1 MPVRAPRARRSTS
14 SSSSTQIGT
23 TSGDD
28 SSSSTSASSGTPS
41 RQSSSTSLSSS
52 VRSGKTPDS
61 GGGDA
66 LSFTPRR
73 REKSAEGVEVEVK
86 PNPAFPTAASPED
99 VDNPGPVRRRT
110 LSQRLTILI
119 RSKSL
124 TRSKS
129 VKSTKSVPEPQLA
142 QAGATV
148 PAPYEFL
155 KHDPAAL
162 QHVAPPPPPPPP
174 SPPAARTSSDPPPPP
189 SLPPRSPSLK
199 KRFSLKLTRSSTLRP
214 TPAIRVSPAPGGVS
228 TDGDVDQH
236 SGDAVSSN
244 SKRTTDDAPAQ
255 PRSRSRRRTVLGI
268 SRSFMSDLHLLPAS
282 VPMAPPPPPPSPP
295 TQPLVVVVVA
305 AAAPALATVAASP
318 KEPTLTLKKSSR
330 SFSLRIPGKLRRPP
344 KKPSAKDVS

>member
-52 VRSGKTPDS
+52 VRSGKTPGS
-61 GGGDA
+61 GSSDA

-73 REKSAEGVEVEVK
+73 REKSAEGVEVEAN

-99 VDNPGPVRRRT
+99 VDTPGPVRRRT
-110 LSQRLTILI
+110 LSQRLTLLV
-119 RSKSL
+119 RNKSL

-129 VKSTKSVPEPQLA
+129 VKSTKSMPEPQQA
-142 QAGATV
+142 QADATV
-148 PAPYEFL
+148 PAPFEFL

-162 QHVAPPPPPPPP
+162 QHVAPPPPP
-174 SPPAARTSSDPPPPP
+174 SPPAARASSDPPPSP
-189 SLPPRSPSLK
+189 SPPRSPSLK
-199 KRFSLKLTRSSTLRP
+199 KRFSLKLTRSSTLTP

-268 SRSFMSDLHLLPAS
+268 SRSFMSDLHLLPGTATKTRDGPS
-282 VPMAPPPPPPSPP
+282 VPDVAVHAQAVPMAPPPPE
-295 TQPLVVVVVA
+295 A
-305 AAAPALATVAASP
+305 AVAASP

-344 KKPSAKDVS
+344 KKPSANVS

>member
-23 TSGDD
+23 ISGDD

-52 VRSGKTPDS
+52 VRSGKTPGS
-61 GGGDA
+61 GSSDA

-73 REKSAEGVEVEVK
+73 REKSAEGVEAEVN

-110 LSQRLTILI
+110 LSQRLTILV

-124 TRSKS
+124 SRTKS
-129 VKSTKSVPEPQLA
+129 VKSAKSVPEPQLA

-148 PAPYEFL
+148 PAPFEFL

-162 QHVAPPPPPPPP
+162 HQHAPPPPP
-174 SPPAARTSSDPPPPP
+174 SPPAARASSDPPPPLP
-189 SLPPRSPSLK
+189 SPPRSPSLR
-199 KRFSLKLTRSSTLRP
+199 KRLSLKLTRSSTLTP

-228 TDGDVDQH
+228 TDRDVGHH

-295 TQPLVVVVVA
+295 TQPLVVVVAA

-344 KKPSAKDVS
+344 KKPSANVS

>member
-52 VRSGKTPDS
+52 VRSGKTPGS
-61 GGGDA
+61 GSSDA

-73 REKSAEGVEVEVK
+73 REKSAEGVEVEAN

-99 VDNPGPVRRRT
+99 VDTPGPVRRRT
-110 LSQRLTILI
+110 LSQRLTLLV
-119 RSKSL
+119 RNKSL

-162 QHVAPPPPPPPP
+162 QHVAPPPPP
-174 SPPAARTSSDPPPPP
+174 SPPAARASSDPPPPP

-199 KRFSLKLTRSSTLRP
+199 KRFSLKLTRSSTLTP
-214 TPAIRVSPAPGGVS
+214 TPAFRVSPAPGGVS
-228 TDGDVDQH
+228 TDGDVDHH

-282 VPMAPPPPPPSPP
+282 VPKAPPTSP
-295 TQPLVVVVVA
+295 LEA
-305 AAAPALATVAASP
+305 DAPALVTVAASP

-344 KKPSAKDVS
+344 KKPSANVS

>member
-52 VRSGKTPDS
+52 VRSGKTPGS
-61 GGGDA
+61 GSSDA
-66 LSFTPRR
+66 LSFTLRR
-73 REKSAEGVEVEVK
+73 REKSAESVEAEVK

-110 LSQRLTILI
+110 LSQRLTILV

-129 VKSTKSVPEPQLA
+129 VKSTKSVPEPHLA
-142 QAGATV
+142 QAEATV
-148 PAPYEFL
+148 PAPFEFL

-162 QHVAPPPPPPPP
+162 QHAPPPPP
-174 SPPAARTSSDPPPPP
+174 SPPAARTSSDPPPPPPPP

-199 KRFSLKLTRSSTLRP
+199 KRFSLKLTRSSTL
-214 TPAIRVSPAPGGVS
+214 TPAIRVHEPCA
-228 TDGDVDQH
+228 Q
-236 SGDAVSSN
+236 DAVSSN

-282 VPMAPPPPPPSPP
+282 VPKAPPTSP
-295 TQPLVVVVVA
+295 LEA
-305 AAAPALATVAASP
+305 DAPALVTVAASP
-318 KEPTLTLKKSSR
+318 KDPTLTLKKSSR